1 MVDFSLTEADQR
13 LIALAHREN
22 EIGRKYAR
30 ERDRNSENEPSRIR
44 GIHPDV
50 ADLESPHDALQ
61 REKDLTSGEVIAEA
75 LMDMVS
81 ATDVNLRDTGEDAF
95 GTWMLNDYGS
105 QAQKAKY
112 GHLRLAIAI
121 TEPGAGSDPGNMRT
135 NARYDP
141 ATDEYVLNGEKV
153 FISFFNKFDGA
164 VTLMKGEPDGKG
176 KTPFMTAIVTKDL
189 PGVSEIP
196 QFQKLGIRSHELSG
210 FHLQD
215 VRVPAIARL
224 DADFG
229 KTMSK
234 FNHNR
239 PLVAAHALA
248 GARSML
254 DFTHAKLAEG
264 GLKVDYAKGR
274 SARGANEDRL
284 IRMEALWEATWGTVM
299 RAKWLEHQMG
309 SESHGYRVEAS
320 VAKALGGKV
329 VRQITQGCLEIL
341 GPEGLSEEYLAEK
354 WFRDVRIADIYEG
367 AGEIQRILIARA
379 LLGYKNEL
387 N

>member
-1 MVDFSLTEADQR
+1 MVDFSLTEAEQH
-13 LIALAHREN
+13 LKAVAHREN

-30 ERDRNSENEPSRIR
+30 EYDRNSENEPSYIR

-50 ADLESPHDALQ
+50 AALESPHAALRRGQ
-61 REKDLTSGEVIAEA
+61 NQTSGLVIAEA

-81 ATDVNLRDTGEDAF
+81 ARDVNLRDTGEDAF
-95 GTWMLNDYGS
+95 GSWMLKDYGTEE
-105 QAQKAKY
+105 QKARY
-112 GHLRLAIAI
+112 GHLKLAIAI
-121 TEPGAGSDPGNMRT
+121 TEPSAGSDPANMRT

-164 VTLMKGEPDGKG
+164 VTLMKGEPDAKG
-176 KTPFMTAIVTKDL
+176 KTPFVTVVVTKEL
-189 PGVSEIP
+189 PGVAEIP
-196 QFQKLGIRSHELSG
+196 QFQKLGLRGHELSG

-274 SARGANEDRL
+274 SARGANEDKL
-284 IRMEALWEATWGTVM
+284 IRMEALWEAAWGTVM

-341 GPEGLSEEYLAEK
+341 GPQGVSEEYLAEK

>member
-1 MVDFSLTEADQR
+1 MVDFSLTEADKR
-13 LIALAHREN
+13 LMALSHHEN
-22 EIGRKYAR
+22 EIGRRYAR
-30 ERDRNSENEPSRIR
+30 EYDRTRENEPSRIR

-50 ADLESPHDALQ
+50 ADLESPHDALE
-61 REKDLTSGEVIAEA
+61 REKDQTSGKVIAEA

-81 ATDVNLRDTGEDAF
+81 ARDVNLRDTGEDAF
-95 GTWMLNDYGS
+95 GSWMLNDYGS
-105 QAQKAKY
+105 QEQKAKY
-112 GHLRLAIAI
+112 GHLKLAIAI
-121 TEPGAGSDPGNMRT
+121 TEPGAGSDPGNMTT

-141 ATDEYVLNGEKV
+141 ATDEYILNGEKV

-164 VTLMKGEPDGKG
+164 VTLMKGEPDEKG
-176 KTPFMTAIVTKDL
+176 RKTFMTVVVTKDL
-189 PGVSEIP
+189 PGVIEVP
-196 QFQKLGIRSHELSG
+196 QMKKLGIRGHELSG
-210 FHLQD
+210 FALQD

-248 GARSML
+248 ACRSML
-254 DFTHAKLAEG
+254 DFTHAKLAESG
-264 GLKVDYAKGR
+264 HTVDYAKGR
-274 SARGANEDRL
+274 SARGAIEDKL
-284 IRMEALWEATWGTVM
+284 IKMEALWEAAWGTVM
-299 RAKWLEHQMG
+299 RSKWLEHQMG
-309 SESHGYRVEAS
+309 SESLGYRVEAS

-329 VRQITQGCLEIL
+329 ARQITQGCLEIL